1 MSELQD
7 NLTEIL
13 RQKNTYL
20 LPTNIRSGVTILGVT
35 GTLEDADTLT
45 NTVTNLENQVVELT
59 EALENK
65 TAGSIPNIFVQSTE
79 PTSKDGIWLQT
90 NDYTMSGV
98 IAYQNTI
105 PNETWNTTKMA
116 QVTDIPYRFT
126 YSSGTSIGTDIYL
139 FGSTFS
145 SDYRKAYKYNTL
157 TDTYTQLTNIPYD
170 FYRGAVVAI
179 GTDIYL
185 FGSLNNLNNNY
196 KYNTLTDTYTQLT
209 DIPYDFSNGTAVVIG
224 TDIYLFGSY
233 DNNSGS
239 LDNVTK
245 NYKYNT
251 LTDTYTQLTN
261 IPYAFYG
268 GSAVAIGTDI
278 YLFGSASS
286 GDYRKAYKYNT
297 LTDTYTQLT
306 NIPYDFYG
314 GVAVSINSIEEIYLL
329 GSSLNVNKIGIFELK
344 SIEYEDNQIVITQGT
359 PTYLTKILP
368 NNSNLTYYF
377 NDAWIYT
384 DQDGLIQNIP
394 TYYGD
399 GTSWIKFKN

>member
-170 FYRGAVVAI
+170 FY
-179 GTDIYL
+179 
-185 FGSLNNLNNNY
+185 
-196 KYNTLTDTYTQLT
+196 
-209 DIPYDFSNGTAVVIG
+209 
-224 TDIYLFGSY
+224 
-233 DNNSGS
+233 
-239 LDNVTK
+239 
-245 NYKYNT
+245 
-251 LTDTYTQLTN
+251 
-261 IPYAFYG
+261 
-268 GSAVAIGTDI
+268 
-278 YLFGSASS
+278 
-286 GDYRKAYKYNT
+286 
-297 LTDTYTQLT
+297 
-306 NIPYDFYG
+306 G

>member
-1 MSELQD
+1 M
-7 NLTEIL
+7 
-13 RQKNTYL
+13 
-20 LPTNIRSGVTILGVT
+20 
-35 GTLEDADTLT
+35 
-45 NTVTNLENQVVELT
+45 
-59 EALENK
+59 
-65 TAGSIPNIFVQSTE
+65 
-79 PTSKDGIWLQT
+79 
-90 NDYTMSGV
+90 
-98 IAYQNTI
+98 
-105 PNETWNTTKMA
+105 
-116 QVTDIPYRFT
+116 
-126 YSSGTSIGTDIYL
+126 
-139 FGSTFS
+139 
-145 SDYRKAYKYNTL
+145 
-157 TDTYTQLTNIPYD
+157 
-170 FYRGAVVAI
+170 
-179 GTDIYL
+179 